1 MMNDVTHMLKNQDVV
16 SITLP
21 RDNITRVSKNIKSY
35 LDVHA
40 QSLFGKM
47 IVLDVSKT
55 DRVVKPTDFSVLRS
69 NFADYGL
76 AISGVEVAYEAQAE
90 GARTAGLTPL
100 GHAAKVKVTGFKPL
114 VPRRPE
120 PRGEQPHTRSASH
133 EDIEEARETSI
144 IKQRIRSGMEIIP
157 EGYNAIVFGDV
168 AQASDI
174 IVQGSV
180 QIFGTLGGR
189 VIAGRNGDKNAFV
202 MATSFAPDLVSIA
215 GIYLARTDIPS
226 RFHGKH
232 VLVTVDGDNLNLE
245 VME

>member
-1 MMNDVTHMLKNQDVV
+1 MNDITHILKNKDVAF
-16 SITLP
+16 IALP
-21 RDNITRVSKNIKSY
+21 RDNITRVSKSIKSY
-35 LDVHA
+35 LDAHS

-55 DRVVKPTDFSVLRS
+55 DRVVKPTDFSVLRG

-90 GARTAGLTPL
+90 GARTAGLTPI
-100 GHAAKVKVTGFKPL
+100 GHAAKVNVTGFKPL

-120 PRGEQPHTRSASH
+120 PRVEEPQTRSRAH
-133 EDIEEARETSI
+133 EDIPETHGTSI

-174 IVQGSV
+174 VVQGSV

-189 VIAGRNGDKNAFV
+189 VIAGKNGDRNAFIL
-202 MATSFAPDLVSIA
+202 ATSFAPDLVSIA

-226 RFHGKH
+226 RFHGQH

-245 VME
+245 VMD